1 MSYSV
6 RPNSKNPVAVL
17 FVVDQ
22 SGSME
27 DKMASG
33 RFTKAQQVA
42 NVINKTI
49 NDMVVTC
56 SQDTFKQYYDI
67 GVIGYGDGGAY
78 NALGG
83 AFSGNILNSVE
94 VFYNNPLRVEDR
106 MTEIPTPAGDIVE
119 TTIKF
124 PVWFDPKAYGG
135 TPMKEALELA
145 AQTIAPWC
153 DAHLRSFPPVVI
165 HISDGEWN
173 GGDPTGIAEGIK
185 TLFTND
191 GNVLLCN
198 LHVST
203 EKNASISFP
212 DTDAVLPNSYAKA
225 LFGMSSVIPE
235 EMRTAVEAELRGKVQ
250 ITPSTRFF
258 TFNGDEAAVVR
269 FIRVGTLGSL
279 PKLPYNGA
287 R

>member
-6 RPNSKNPVAVL
+6 QPNSKNPVAVL

-22 SGSME
+22 SGSMD
-27 DKMASG
+27 DKMARTG
-33 RFTKAQQVA
+33 FTKAQQVA

-56 SQDTFKQYYDI
+56 SKDTFKPYYDI
-67 GVIGYGDGGAY
+67 GVIGYGSGGAY

-83 AFSGNILNSVE
+83 AFSGSILNSVE

-106 MTEIPTPAGDIVE
+106 QTEICTPTGEIVE
-119 TTIKF
+119 TMVKF

-135 TPMKEALELA
+135 TPMKEAFELA
-145 AQTIAPWC
+145 AKTIAPWC
-153 DAHLRSFPPVVI
+153 DAHPGSFPPVII

-173 GGDPTGIAEGIK
+173 GEDPTGIAEGIK
-185 TLFTND
+185 TFSTSD

-212 DTDAVLPNSYAKA
+212 DSEDCLPNGYAKA

-235 EMRTAVEAELRGKVQ
+235 EMKAAVEAELRGKVE
-250 ITPSTRFF
+250 ITSGTRFF

-279 PKLPYNGA
+279 PKLPYVGA

>member
-1 MSYSV
+1 MYSV
-6 RPNSKNPVAVL
+6 QPNSKNPVAVL
-17 FVVDQ
+17 FVIDQ

-27 DKMASG
+27 DKMPLTG
-33 RFTKAQQVA
+33 LTKAQQVA

-56 SQDTFKQYYDI
+56 SKDTFKPYYDI
-67 GVIGYGDGGAY
+67 GVIGYGHGGAY

-83 AFSGNILNSVE
+83 VFAESILNSVE
-94 VFYNNPLRVEDR
+94 KFYENPLRVEDR
-106 MTEIPTPAGDIVE
+106 MRVIPTPTGEIVE
-119 TTIKF
+119 TTVKF

-135 TPMKEALELA
+135 TPMKEALALA
-145 AQTIAPWC
+145 AETIAPWC
-153 DAHLRSFPPVVI
+153 DAHPTSFPPVII
-165 HISDGEWN
+165 HITDGEWN
-173 GGDPTGIAEGIK
+173 GDDPTGIAEGIK
-185 TLFTND
+185 TFTTND

-198 LHVST
+198 LHVSA
-203 EKNASISFP
+203 EKNASIMFP
-212 DTDAVLPNSYAKA
+212 DTESVLPNAYAKA
-225 LFGMSSVIPE
+225 LFGMSSLIPV
-235 EMRTAVEAELRGKVQ
+235 EMSPAVSAELKGKVEV
-250 ITPSTRFF
+250 TPQTRFF